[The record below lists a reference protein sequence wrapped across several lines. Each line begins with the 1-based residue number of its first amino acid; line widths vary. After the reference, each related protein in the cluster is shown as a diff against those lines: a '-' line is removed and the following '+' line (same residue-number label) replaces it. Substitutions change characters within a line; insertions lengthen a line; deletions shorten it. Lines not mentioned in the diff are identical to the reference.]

1 MKRCLVVLLTVL
13 LVGAAMASQAAGITF
28 TVESLT
34 RATPDWTFPGEV
46 NTSSFSFYALLSP
59 SAQHQTLTEPSV
71 VAFGLTSTV
80 NVAPALD
87 PDTFGATPAT
97 GQLAP
102 FRFGIYPGLWVNDGD
117 VNVLPAGAHTIDV
130 FGYVSGDVQLQP
142 EPRSGAR
149 WTIDHVVDYDD
160 PLAVFSVSANPVTGE
175 GAILEETTINGL
187 PFRIWYNAIRDLP
200 APGQTQLAYSGYV
213 ALVPEPGAMALLIG
227 SGVSASLFLR
237 RRRSR

>member
-1 MKRCLVVLLTVL
+1 MKKCLVVLLTTL
-13 LVGAAMASQAAGITF
+13 LLGAAMASQAAGIAF
-28 TVESLT
+28 TVEALI
-34 RATPDWTFPGEV
+34 RPTPDWTFPTEV
-46 NTSSFSFYALLSP
+46 NTVNNQFYALLAP

-80 NVAPALD
+80 PYSGTPSPD
-87 PDTFGATPAT
+87 PDTFNVNPTTGAA
-97 GQLAP
+97 AN
-102 FRFGIYPGLWVNDGD
+102 FRFAIYPGLWAGGP
-117 VNVLPAGAHTIDV
+117 LPAIAHTIDV
-130 FGYVSGDVQLQP
+130 FGFVTGEVQLNP

-149 WTIDHVVDYDD
+149 WTIDHVVDYNDA
-160 PLAVFSVSANPVTGE
+160 LAVFSMSTNPVTGE
-175 GAILEETTINGL
+175 GALLEETTIGGL

-237 RRRSR
+237 RRRK